1 MSDDPQTSGQTPAQ
15 APEAQAAEHHRR
27 ISMPN
32 GMIDPRNY
40 DPRKALDSAAVERVL
55 KAQAAARE
63 RAAASTAVFI
73 GTIVTLVTSA
83 FGLAAALA
91 WNSAISSWI
100 NDLSKGPLAQFNLS
114 GTAKLVVQALLITIL
129 AIIAVVILNRIA
141 GRYAKKNAFKASVD

>member
-32 GMIDPRNY
+32 GMI

-141 GRYAKKNAFKASVD
+141 GRYAKKNAFKASED